1 MQIVRKEFEKIL
13 DILGNLNSVE
23 GETREAIVDNYVKIS
38 EANSKWVAEKR
49 NIIELCRKHTGFTEE
64 VTRQAAEIEVE
75 HQGENKPFTDEE
87 KALLR
92 KSILFNMLADKDI
105 KQMGIKPVDVD
116 IQAIPADELR
126 KIAKE
131 SNLTIAQESILLQYF
146 RE

>member
-38 EANSKWVAEKR
+38 EANSKWIAEKR

-64 VTRQAAEIEVE
+64 VARQAAEIEVE

-105 KQMGIKPVDVD
+105 KQMSIKPVDVD
-116 IQAIPADELR
+116 IQTIPADELR

>member
-13 DILGNLNSVE
+13 DILGSMNSVE
-23 GETREAIVDNYVKIS
+23 GETRDAIVNNYLSVS
-38 EANSKWVAEKR
+38 EANSKWIAEKR

-64 VTRQAAEIEVE
+64 VARQAAEIEVE

-87 KALLR
+87 KTLLR

-116 IQAIPADELR
+116 VQAIPADELR

>member
-23 GETREAIVDNYVKIS
+23 GEAREAIVDNYVKIS
-38 EANSKWVAEKR
+38 EANSKWIAEKR

-64 VTRQAAEIEVE
+64 VVRQAAEIEVE

>member
-64 VTRQAAEIEVE
+64 VARQAAEIEVE